1 MTDLNLPSVFVPL
14 IGLIFPAL
22 SIFFLFIYVQKNNI
36 L

>member
-22 SIFFLFIYVQKNNI
+22 SIIFLFIYVQKNNI